1 MTALRRRMVSEMTA
15 DEQRVG
21 WVGQWASKHYKQM
34 IVVRALLAP
43 WILFVTVFLCLKG
56 YWWGLVFLP
65 FLALDLWLL
74 RSLVRYARRQGRLL
88 SHGASSGPSQIVAEA
103 LAGPEPRETRNRS
116 PASCEV
122 PRIASRREHV

>member
-1 MTALRRRMVSEMTA
+1 MTA

-21 WVGQWASKHYKQM
+21 LNGGWARKHFREA

-43 WILFVTVFLCLKG
+43 WILFVTALLCVKG

-74 RSLVRYARRQGRLL
+74 RGLVRYARTRT
-88 SHGASSGPSQIVAEA
+88 PS
-103 LAGPEPRETRNRS
+103 TT
-116 PASCEV
+116 
-122 PRIASRREHV
+122 